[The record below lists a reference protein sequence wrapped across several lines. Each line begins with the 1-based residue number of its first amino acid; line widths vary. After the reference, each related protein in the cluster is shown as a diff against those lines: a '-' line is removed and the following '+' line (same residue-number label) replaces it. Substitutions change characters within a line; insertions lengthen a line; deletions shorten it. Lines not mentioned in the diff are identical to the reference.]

1 MSSQTRQADL
11 IKSLARVA
19 TAAGLNTRKDKSLPP
34 IYPAQ
39 TIPARVGVGKA
50 SLT

>member
-1 MSSQTRQADL
+1 MSNETRQADL

-34 IYPAQ
+34 IYPAP
-39 TIPARVGVGKA
+39 TIPERVGTAKA
-50 SLT
+50 ALT